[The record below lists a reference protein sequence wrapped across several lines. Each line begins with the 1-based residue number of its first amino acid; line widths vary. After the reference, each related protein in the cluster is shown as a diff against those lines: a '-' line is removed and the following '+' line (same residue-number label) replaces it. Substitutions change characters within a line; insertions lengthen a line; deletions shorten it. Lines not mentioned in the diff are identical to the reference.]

1 MLLVGLVK
9 IVKVNVSQ
17 APMDLTVF
25 KLVEIAGSM
34 KIAMW
39 YVLAEFKGGHKLHF
53 ITILV

>member
-9 IVKVNVSQ
+9 TVKVNVSQ
-17 APMDLTVF
+17 APLDLTVF

-39 YVLAEFKGGHKLHF
+39 YVLAKLKGDHKFHL

>member
-39 YVLAEFKGGHKLHF
+39 YVLAKLKGAHKLNL
-53 ITILV
+53 ITILL